1 MTRKPLTEPTEPSE
15 MQRAARQT
23 RRDDQDRTLS
33 ALHRLEHATGSPAGR
48 AIRWYEDAL
57 AALVALDEAT
67 ADEQQ
72 NAKQPDSLLSDILR
86 TQPRLRHRVHGIR
99 AQYRQMRETLQGLLD
114 VMTRADPDALDV
126 PDLRRRIER
135 LAAALRYQR
144 SRESD
149 LIYEAYY
156 ETFNNELEAGLK
168 DQTPDQH
175 PSSSARRSSTR
186 PD

>member
-1 MTRKPLTEPTEPSE
+1 

-23 RRDDQDRTLS
+23 RRDDQDRTLR

-48 AIRWYEDAL
+48 ASRWYEDAL
-57 AALVALDEAT
+57 VALVVLDEAT

-72 NAKQPDSLLSDILR
+72 NATQPDSLLSDILR

-99 AQYRQMRETLQGLLD
+99 AQYSQIRESLRDLLD
-114 VMTRADPDALDV
+114 VMTHTDPDALDI

-168 DQTPDQH
+168 DQTPDQR
-175 PSSSARRSSTR
+175 PSRPAQQSSTR